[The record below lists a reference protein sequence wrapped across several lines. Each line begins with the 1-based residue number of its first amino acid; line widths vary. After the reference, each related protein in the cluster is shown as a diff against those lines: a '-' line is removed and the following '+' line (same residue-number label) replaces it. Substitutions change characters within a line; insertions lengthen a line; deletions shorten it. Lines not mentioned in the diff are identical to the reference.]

1 VALGGTAG
9 VMQALKTTRKLG
21 GGKSRAGGNRSLGI
35 VEGSPRYIVMFTI
48 RRRKKVCEGHNPY
61 RSGGLYG
68 EVAIVT
74 MALEAE
80 MDTRGKTL
88 PVESTHLRGEWV
100 QPWVYLR

>member
-1 VALGGTAG
+1 V
-9 VMQALKTTRKLG
+9 
-21 GGKSRAGGNRSLGI
+21 RAI
-35 VEGSPRYIVMFTI
+35 TPTVQV
-48 RRRKKVCEGHNPY
+48 
-61 RSGGLYG
+61 GLYG